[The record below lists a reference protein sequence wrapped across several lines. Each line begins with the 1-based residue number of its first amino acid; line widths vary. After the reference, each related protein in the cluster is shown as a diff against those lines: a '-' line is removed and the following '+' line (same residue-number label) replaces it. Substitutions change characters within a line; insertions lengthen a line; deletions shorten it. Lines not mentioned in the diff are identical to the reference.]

1 MANMKE
7 DMETAMENMKEDTE
21 TAMENTKADM
31 AIVTENMKED
41 TETAMANM
49 KEDTETVMA
58 NTKADMATVM
68 ANMKE
73 DTETMTE
80 RKKVIMAVIEGTK
93 ARVDAMESMI
103 RTEIAMERMASTVIM
118 TASMVMTTK
127 ENMEVSI
134 MEVTVKNMEMIKK
147 TEREDIMAV
156 TEERANMENP
166 ASTERVPKWAVPVVE
181 ER

>member
-1 MANMKE
+1 MENMKADTAIVMANMK
-7 DMETAMENMKEDTE
+7 ADTV
-21 TAMENTKADM
+21 
-31 AIVTENMKED
+31 I
-41 TETAMANM
+41 
-49 KEDTETVMA
+49 
-58 NTKADMATVM
+58 VM

-181 ER
+181 ERLSS